1 MNVLFIEP
9 PCSTSIAQLPPITLP
24 VLKGFINTKTK
35 HHATI
40 LDLVFHKDDWES
52 KVLEKIQS
60 EQPDLIGFS
69 VLSFNYQEILTIA
82 RFIKKHASV
91 PIIFGGVHVILSPEE
106 ALHHPE
112 VDIVCTGE
120 GEYAL
125 KELLDNGL
133 ECKDI
138 EGIWY
143 KRKSQIIRNK
153 PRRLITDLDS
163 LAFPDFDDFDVQK
176 CLFLYNKH
184 LPIMAS
190 RGCPYSCSYCNNHA
204 LRKTLKGTYV
214 RFRSIENVM
223 EEIRLRIEQY
233 YEKGFRFFYFFDDTF
248 VLNRDFVMEFCKQ
261 FKEKGYDKLIRWNV
275 NVRANLVTDELM
287 KAMKGAGCYQVR
299 MGVETGNEYIRNKVY
314 NRGMTNKEIYHAC
327 EIIRKNKLQLRLYF
341 MVGAPDETV
350 EMMNESL
357 TMAKK
362 LHADEIFFGLLY
374 PLPGTDIQKVCE
386 KEHVLESRSTMRIN
400 DVDIGPVVRTKYVSH
415 AQIQSFQRKVKR
427 WQIKGYFSDGLKFRG
442 PLFFIDCLRFILFYK
457 RKYSFELNQLFRWN
471 VQRYKLNQLGK

>member
-1 MNVLFIEP
+1 MKVLFIEP
-9 PCSTSIAQLPPITLP
+9 PSSTSIGLLPPISLP

-35 HHATI
+35 HHASI
-40 LDLVFHKDDWES
+40 LDLVFHKDDWQTLI
-52 KVLEKIQS
+52 LEKIKD
-60 EQPDLIGFS
+60 EQPDLVGFS
-69 VLSFNYQEILTIA
+69 ALSFNFQEILTIV
-82 RFIKKHASV
+82 RFIKQHFSV
-91 PIIFGGVHVILSPEE
+91 PIILGGVQAILSPDQCI
-106 ALHHPE
+106 HHHE
-112 VDIVCTGE
+112 VNFVCTGE
-120 GEYAL
+120 GEFVL
-125 KELLDNGL
+125 KELLDNRL
-133 ECKDI
+133 DCTNV

-143 KRKSQIIRNK
+143 KKKDKIIKNK
-153 PRRLITDLDS
+153 PRRLIDNIDV
-163 LAFPDFDDFDVQK
+163 LAFPDFDDFDMK
-176 CLFLYNKH
+176 KYFFIYNNH

-204 LRKTLKGTYV
+204 LRRTLKGTYV
-214 RFRSIENVM
+214 RFRSVENILQEIE
-223 EEIRLRIEQY
+223 LRIRQDSPHGLKY
-233 YEKGFRFFYFFDDTF
+233 LYFFDDTF
-248 VLNRDFVMEFCKQ
+248 ILNRDFVLRFCTQ

-275 NVRANLVTDELM
+275 NIHANLVTDELM

-374 PLPGTDIQKVCE
+374 TLPGTDIQKVCE
-386 KEHVLESRSTMRIN
+386 KEHVLESRSNMRIN
-400 DVDIGPVVRTKYVSH
+400 DVDIGPVFRTKYASH
-415 AQIQSFQRKVKR
+415 AQIQSFQRQVKR
-427 WQIKGYFSDGLKFRG
+427 WQIKEYFSDGLKFRG